1 MQIVSKEIKEL
12 LELETAEKQ
21 RVRPTFQSTFKG
33 KVWDF
38 ITGSYI
44 PILILI
50 VWQLVGQFNV
60 VSPIFLPTPTS
71 ILQSFW
77 DLLVANKLTEHLA
90 VSIGRACLGFVI
102 GGALGLV
109 FGGIVGLSRYLEYLL
124 NPSFQLLRMTPT
136 LAIAPLIILWF
147 GFGEVS
153 KVVIIAIAAFF
164 PLYLQTFMGIRAVDH
179 KLFEVTKVLGF
190 NKMKL
195 LYHLIIPSAMPN
207 ILLGVRLSLGVSW
220 LSLVVAELLGSQSG
234 VGFLI
239 NLGKQNAVT
248 EYIFVGIIIF
258 AVFGKFVD
266 SIVRIIEKK
275 KLNWRDNFKG

>member
-1 MQIVSKEIKEL
+1 MSKEIKEL

>member
-12 LELETAEKQ
+12 LALETAEKQ

-60 VSPIFLPTPTS
+60 VSLIFLPTPTS

>member
-1 MQIVSKEIKEL
+1 MSKEIKEL
-12 LELETAEKQ
+12 LALETAEKQ

-60 VSPIFLPTPTS
+60 VSLIFLPTPTS